1 MNRYKAVIF
10 DCDGT
15 LVDSEHFHYQAWNDV
30 LKKHGKSFSLEE
42 YYPCVGNPTEV
53 ISERLAKKFGIGPAH
68 EIGRDKL
75 SRFHELQRS
84 GMPPIR
90 ATVDF
95 IHRLVQEK
103 LGLKLAVASAVARE
117 EIFAHLKNLK
127 IDGFFDAVVSGI
139 DDLGSYN
146 DPEGVNKPKPYV
158 YLETAKILGVAPSE
172 CIVIEDSHVG
182 VTAGVKAGCFTV
194 AVPNLFSRRQDF
206 SKAHMKI
213 ESFGGVA
220 AAAFLDAVSELDKPF
235 SNPS

>member
-1 MNRYKAVIF
+1 MNRYKAVVF

-15 LVDSEHFHYQAWNDV
+15 LVDSEQFHYQAWNDV

-42 YYPCVGNPTEV
+42 YYPCVGHSTGV
-53 ISERLAKKFGIGPAH
+53 ISERLAEKFGIGPAQ

-75 SRFHELQRS
+75 ARFHELQRL

-95 IHRLVQEK
+95 IHRMVQEK

-117 EIFAHLKNLK
+117 EIFTHLKNLK

-139 DDLGSYN
+139 DDLDHYN

-158 YLETAKILGVAPSE
+158 YLETAKILNVKPSE

-182 VTAGVKAGCFTV
+182 VSAGVKAGCFTI
-194 AVPNLFSRRQDF
+194 AVPNLFSQRQDF
-206 SKAHMKI
+206 SKADMRI
-213 ESFGGVA
+213 DSFIGFSA
-220 AAAFLDAVSELDKPF
+220 AALLRAASELDKPL